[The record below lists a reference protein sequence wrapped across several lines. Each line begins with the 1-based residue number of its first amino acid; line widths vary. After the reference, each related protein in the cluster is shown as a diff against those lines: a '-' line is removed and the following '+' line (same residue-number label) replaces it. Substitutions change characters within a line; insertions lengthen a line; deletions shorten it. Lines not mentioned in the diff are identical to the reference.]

1 MKRFQV
7 GDHVRVANL
16 PASSWQNRIGTIVEI
31 LEHGTYE
38 AGKMTQ
44 ECALDL
50 EGKRCWFMDKHL
62 VKSVPARVVRF
73 FRVEVSEQWH
83 LEHNDVDSLN
93 GDREELVGLLCD
105 RLNFAMRRAEAEV
118 DDFYI
123 SFNERIAGTIEQRSP
138 ERAPL
143 YNKPPEGVH
152 AENPKRRDAA

>member
-1 MKRFQV
+1 MKRLHV

-16 PASSWQNRIGTIVEI
+16 PASPWQNRIGKIVEI

-38 AGKMTQ
+38 AGKTRQ

-73 FRVEVSEQWH
+73 FRAEVSEQWH
-83 LEHNDVDSLN
+83 LEQNDVGSLN

-123 SFNERIAGTIEQRSP
+123 SFDERIARTIEQRSS
-138 ERAPL
+138 ERPPL
-143 YNKPPEGVH
+143 NNKPPEGVH
-152 AENPKRRDAA
+152 TQTPKRRDAA